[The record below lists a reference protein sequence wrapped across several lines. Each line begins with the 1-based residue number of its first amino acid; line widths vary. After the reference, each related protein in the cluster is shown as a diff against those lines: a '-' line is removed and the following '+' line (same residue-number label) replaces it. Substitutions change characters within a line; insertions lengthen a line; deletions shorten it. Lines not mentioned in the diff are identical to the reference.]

1 MPFSVDN
8 YYPFEKRLLACYWAL
23 TETELLTMG
32 KQVTMRPELPMM
44 NLVLASHRLSTCSRQ
59 STCHK
64 NEATLEGLKKL
75 C

>member
-1 MPFSVDN
+1 MPFSMDN
-8 YYPFEKRLLACYWAL
+8 YYPFEKRLLVCYWAL

-64 NEATLEGLKKL
+64 TKMKQLWKV
-75 C
+75 